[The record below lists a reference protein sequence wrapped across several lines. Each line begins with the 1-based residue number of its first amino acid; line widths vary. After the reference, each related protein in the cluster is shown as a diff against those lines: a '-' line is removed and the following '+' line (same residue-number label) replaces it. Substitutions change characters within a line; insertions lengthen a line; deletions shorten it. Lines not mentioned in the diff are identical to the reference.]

1 MLTKDTDLA
10 TKGSL
15 SILLFKYSGR
25 FCLPLGNVERINAF
39 LSICHLWAAKV
50 RVSYTTIHLNAPKTL
65 VKLVIV
71 SFSRGKRGPMNS
83 IDVIHFINYHTA
95 QGRQRCKE
103 RKGER
108 KKKDIP
114 LFIPSWSAKIKRFQ
128 DGSICSSV
136 LLQLSAKLM

>member
-1 MLTKDTDLA
+1 MDSTTKR
-10 TKGSL
+10 SL

-95 QGRQRCKE
+95 QGRQRCK
-103 RKGER
+103 G

-114 LFIPSWSAKIKRFQ
+114 LFILSWLAKIKRFQ
-128 DGSICSSV
+128 DGSICLSV

>member
-1 MLTKDTDLA
+1 MDSTTKR
-10 TKGSL
+10 SL

-71 SFSRGKRGPMNS
+71 SFSGGEKGA
-83 IDVIHFINYHTA
+83 YELY
-95 QGRQRCKE
+95 RCYSLHKLSHCP
-103 RKGER
+103 RKTKMQR
-108 KKKDIP
+108 KKKKRYSTFYP
-114 LFIPSWSAKIKRFQ
+114 LLVGKNKKVPRWIHMFLSCCSFQ
-128 DGSICSSV
+128 
-136 LLQLSAKLM
+136 QN

>member
-1 MLTKDTDLA
+1 MDSTTKT
-10 TKGSL
+10 SL

-95 QGRQRCKE
+95 QGRQRCK
-103 RKGER
+103 G
-108 KKKDIP
+108 KKKRYSTFYP
-114 LFIPSWSAKIKRFQ
+114 LLVGKNKKVPRWIHMFICLAAAFSKTDVI
-128 DGSICSSV
+128 
-136 LLQLSAKLM
+136 

>member
-1 MLTKDTDLA
+1 MLTKDTDSA
-10 TKGSL
+10 TKENL

-39 LSICHLWAAKV
+39 LNILCHLWAAKV

-71 SFSRGKRGPMNS
+71 SVSGGKRGPMNS
-83 IDVIHFINYHTA
+83 IGVINFTNYHTV

-108 KKKDIP
+108 KKKI
-114 LFIPSWSAKIKRFQ
+114 FHF
-128 DGSICSSV
+128 
-136 LLQLSAKLM
+136 LSPPGRQK

>member
-1 MLTKDTDLA
+1 MDSTTKR
-10 TKGSL
+10 SL

-71 SFSRGKRGPMNS
+71 SFSGGKRGPMNS

-95 QGRQRCKE
+95 QGRQRCKG
-103 RKGER
+103 K

-114 LFIPSWSAKIKRFQ
+114 LFILSWLAKIKRFQ
-128 DGSICSSV
+128 DGSICFCLAAAFSKTDV
-136 LLQLSAKLM
+136 I

>member
-1 MLTKDTDLA
+1 MDSTTKR
-10 TKGSL
+10 SL

-71 SFSRGKRGPMNS
+71 SFSGGEKGAYELYRCYSLHKLSHCPRKTKM
-83 IDVIHFINYHTA
+83 
-95 QGRQRCKE
+95 QRK
-103 RKGER
+103 

-114 LFIPSWSAKIKRFQ
+114 LFILSWLAKIKRFQ
-128 DGSICSSV
+128 DGSICLSV